1 MGIQNALFIRVS
13 KCGRSVSLDTGS
25 RSTYPLILPVCL
37 PLVQSWTA
45 TTYVS
50 YTTWSGMP
58 SPSLDNAETAAF
70 QLVVLVSGRAT
81 LVNWDWGLSHQT
93 AF

>member
-1 MGIQNALFIRVS
+1 MGIQSALFIRVS

-37 PLVQSWTA
+37 PVVQGWTA

-58 SPSLDNAETAAF
+58 SPSLDNA
-70 QLVVLVSGRAT
+70 
-81 LVNWDWGLSHQT
+81 GLLPFNLLSWFL
-93 AF
+93 AEPPC